1 MRKIIHCDCDSF
13 YASVEMRDDPSLVEL
28 PIAVGGRPGQRGV
41 VATCNYN
48 ARAFGV
54 HSAMPMAQ
62 ALRACPNLVVL
73 PTNMKKYK
81 AESAKVQA
89 IFHEYTHLVEPLSLD
104 EAFLDV
110 SDSTLARGSATL
122 IAKEIRQRVEDSVGI
137 TISAGIAPNKFLAKI
152 ASDWNKPNG
161 QFTITPDQVEDF
173 IVTLPVQKLF
183 GVGSVTARRMRDL
196 SILTCGDLQKQT
208 ITDLTRHFGKFGVRL
223 YELCR
228 GIDERTVKTHR
239 QRKSLSTERTYAT
252 DLPTLDACLS
262 ALQDL
267 VDDLETRI
275 ERAQCREQI
284 TQRIMKVRFA
294 GFETTTV
301 ANVGFSTGF
310 DDYEALLQTAWQR
323 QSKPVRLLGI
333 GVKLSSADPASQLGL
348 FQ

>member
-13 YASVEMRDDPSLVEL
+13 YASVEMRDDPTLVEL

-62 ALRACPNLVVL
+62 ALRACPDLVVL

-89 IFHEYTHLVEPLSLD
+89 IFHEYTELVEPLSLD

-110 SDSTLARGSATL
+110 SDSTLSRGSATL
-122 IAKEIRQRVEDSVGI
+122 IAKEIRQRVRREVGI

-152 ASDWNKPNG
+152 ASDWNKPDG
-161 QFTITPDQVEDF
+161 QFTITPDEIEDF
-173 IVTLPVQKLF
+173 VVCLPVQKLF
-183 GVGSVTARRMRDL
+183 GVGTVTAKRMRDL
-196 SILTCGDLQKQT
+196 GVLTCGDLQKQT

-223 YELCR
+223 FELCR
-228 GIDERTVKTHR
+228 GIDERSVKTHR
-239 QRKSLSTERTYAT
+239 QRKSLSSERTYAT
-252 DLPTLDACLS
+252 DLPNLQACLG
-262 ALQDL
+262 ALQEL

-275 ERAQCREQI
+275 ERTRCRALI
-284 TQRIMKVRFA
+284 TQRIIKVRFA
-294 GFETTTV
+294 GFETTTH
-301 ANVGFSTGF
+301 ASIGYGTEF
-310 DDYEALLQTAWQR
+310 DDYKMLLQTAWQR
-323 QSKPVRLLGI
+323 QGKPVRLLGV
-333 GVKLSSADPASQLGL
+333 GVKLTSADSASQLGL
-348 FQ
+348 FS